1 MQKLGKNISKNEI
14 DSALTMHDLKHDGKI
29 SFEEFKV
36 MVTGKELEENDQ
48 ANGDLDPT

>member
-36 MVTGKELEENDQ
+36 MVTGK
-48 ANGDLDPT
+48 